1 MGGGVRGNFGNTQ
14 GSREYD
20 WRSVL
25 DSVSNVLTGASL
37 IPGLDTFTN
46 LASIPV
52 DLARGDF
59 LSAGLSA
66 AGMVPFVG
74 EVADTA
80 KLAKMADKAVDTAK
94 AAKKASKITSVS
106 DNAKS
111 VAKKYNLGKNGYFGT
126 KGKNTQVFKSVNPIK
141 SSADFYNKISKG
153 GQKSPLSNGKG
164 VQAVF
169 EDGSRVVYRVITKT
183 PNSPAVSITVTNPG
197 RIKPQKIHFIK

>member
-25 DSVSNVLTGASL
+25 DSVSNVLTAASL
-37 IPGLDTFTN
+37 IPGVDTFTN

-66 AGMVPFVG
+66 AGVIPFVG

-80 KLAKMADKAVDTAK
+80 KLAKIADKTVDAAK
-94 AAKKASKITSVS
+94 ATKKIQKTIIR
-106 DNAKS
+106 
-111 VAKKYNLGKNGYFGT
+111 YNFVILIID
-126 KGKNTQVFKSVNPIK
+126 VFHH
-141 SSADFYNKISKG
+141 
-153 GQKSPLSNGKG
+153 L
-164 VQAVF
+164 
-169 EDGSRVVYRVITKT
+169 
-183 PNSPAVSITVTNPG
+183 
-197 RIKPQKIHFIK
+197 QKICKQYQFY